1 MTSLFS
7 LVKRNIK
14 LFCRDKLTMFF
25 SLLAPLI
32 TLMLF
37 ILFLRQVQID
47 SVGHFL
53 EGFGVTG
60 VNQLYINGV
69 VHGWFL
75 SSVLAVSLISV
86 GLSFYYIM
94 VRDKEYNIISDF
106 LATPVSKNTVKLSY
120 FLSAVI
126 VNIVVGLIILALGII
141 YLLITQTMFL
151 SFVDIL
157 LTICNIILSSIS
169 ACLIMMLIASL
180 FDKESQLGGFT
191 GIMSSLVGFIIGAYM
206 PVSTFPTPIQYVIGL
221 VPGTYSAGIFRNI
234 LMHGALEKM
243 SNIDSAALNA
253 IKAYFGTDVNFFG
266 LSISY
271 GMCYLFLAVSIVI
284 VAVVAFLVFKY
295 GKKRAPRLKKTAT
308 AKAK

>member
-1 MTSLFS
+1 
-7 LVKRNIK
+7 
-14 LFCRDKLTMFF
+14 MFF

-47 SVGHFL
+47 AVGQFL

-94 VRDKEYNIISDF
+94 VRDKEYNVISDF
-106 LATPVSKNTVKLSY
+106 LATPVNKNTVKLSY

-141 YLLITQTMFL
+141 YLLITKTMFL
-151 SFVDIL
+151 TFVDIL

-234 LMHGALEKM
+234 LMRGALEKI
-243 SNIDSAALNA
+243 SNIC
-253 IKAYFGTDVNFFG
+253 FE
-266 LSISY
+266 
-271 GMCYLFLAVSIVI
+271 
-284 VAVVAFLVFKY
+284 
-295 GKKRAPRLKKTAT
+295 
-308 AKAK
+308 

>member
-1 MTSLFS
+1 MVSLIA
-7 LVKRNIK
+7 LIKRNIK

-37 ILFLRQVQID
+37 ILFLRSVQID
-47 SVGHFL
+47 SVTQFL
-53 EGFGVTG
+53 TSFGVTD

-94 VRDKEYNIISDF
+94 VRDKEYNTINDF
-106 LATPVSKNTVKLSY
+106 LTTPTSKRIIKLSY
-120 FLSAVI
+120 FVSAVI
-126 VNIVVGLIILALGII
+126 VNIIIGLIILALGIL
-141 YLLITQTMFL
+141 YLVITKTMFM
-151 SFVDIL
+151 SFVDVL

-191 GIMSSLVGFIIGAYM
+191 GILSSLVGFVIGAYM
-206 PVSTFPTPIQYVIGL
+206 PVSTFPTAIQYIIGL

-234 LMHGALEKM
+234 MMRGALGKM
-243 SNIDSAALNA
+243 SNIDTTALNA
-253 IKAYFGTDVNFFG
+253 IKEYFGTSVNFFG
-266 LSISY
+266 TSISY
-271 GMCYLFLAVSIVI
+271 GMCYLFLSVSILITLVI
-284 VAVVAFLVFKY
+284 ALIVF
-295 GKKRAPRLKKTAT
+295 GKKK
-308 AKAK
+308 KAKISVQNSNK

>member
-1 MTSLFS
+1 
-7 LVKRNIK
+7 
-14 LFCRDKLTMFF
+14 MFF

-47 SVGHFL
+47 AVGQFL
-53 EGFGVTG
+53 KGFGVTG
-60 VNQLYINGV
+60 VNQLYINGI

-94 VRDKEYNIISDF
+94 VRDKEYNVISDF
-106 LATPVSKNTVKLSY
+106 LTTPISKNTVKLSY

-126 VNIVVGLIILALGII
+126 VNIVVGLIIFALGII
-141 YLLITQTMFL
+141 YLLITKTMFL
-151 SFVDIL
+151 TFVDIL

-234 LMHGALEKM
+234 LMRGALEKI
-243 SNIDSAALNA
+243 SNIDASALNA

-284 VAVVAFLVFKY
+284 VAVVALLVFKY
-295 GKKRAPRLKKTAT
+295 GKKPAPRLKKTAT